1 MTQASATIHV
11 VDDDESL
18 STALMRLLRA
28 AGYAVRTYAS
38 AGDFLL
44 NKPANAAGCV
54 VLDVR
59 MPGPSGFELQEAIAK
74 LDESLPIIFLT
85 GHGDIPMSVRAMK
98 AGAVDFLTKPV
109 RRETLLQ
116 AVRTALAGSAERCAT
131 RELLHSLRSR
141 YASLTPR
148 EREVFAQVV
157 SGKLN
162 KQIAGELG
170 TCERTVKAHR
180 AHVMEKMQFTSLA
193 ELVHAADQLTGGGT
207 IALPR

>member
-1 MTQASATIHV
+1 MAIIHV
-11 VDDDESL
+11 VDDEESL
-18 STALMRLLRA
+18 RTALMRLLRA
-28 AGYAVRTYAS
+28 AGYEVRTYAS
-38 AGDFLL
+38 AGYFLL
-44 NKPANAAGCV
+44 NKPENVPGCV
-54 VLDVR
+54 ILDVR

-85 GHGDIPMSVRAMK
+85 GHGDIPMSVRAIK

-116 AVRTALAGSAERCAT
+116 AVRTALADSAERRT
-131 RELLHSLRSR
+131 THELLHSLRSR
-141 YASLTPR
+141 YESLTSR

-180 AHVMEKMQFTSLA
+180 AHVMEKMQLTSVA
-193 ELVHAADQLTGGGT
+193 ELVHAADQLKVGG
-207 IALPR
+207 INALPR

>member
-1 MTQASATIHV
+1 
-11 VDDDESL
+11 
-18 STALMRLLRA
+18 MRLLRA
-28 AGYAVRTYAS
+28 AGYSVRTYAS

-44 NKPANAAGCV
+44 NKPENAPGCMI
-54 VLDVR
+54 LDVR

-74 LDESLPIIFLT
+74 LDESLPIIFLS
-85 GHGDIPMSVRAMK
+85 GHGDIPMSVRAIK

-131 RELLHSLRSR
+131 RERLHSLRSR
-141 YASLTPR
+141 YESLTPR
-148 EREVFAQVV
+148 EREVFARVV

-180 AHVMEKMQFTSLA
+180 AHVMEKMQLASVA
-193 ELVHAADQLTGGGT
+193 ELARAADQLMVGG
-207 IALPR
+207 IAALPR

>member
-1 MTQASATIHV
+1 VTLATAIVHI

-18 STALMRLLRA
+18 RTALMRLLRA
-28 AGYAVRTYAS
+28 SGYEVRTYAS

-44 NKPANAAGCV
+44 NKPEDAPGCV

-74 LDESLPIIFLT
+74 LDESLAIIFLS
-85 GHGDIPMSVRAMK
+85 GHGDIPMSVRAIK

-116 AVRTALAGSAERCAT
+116 AVRTALASSAERCAT

-141 YASLTPR
+141 YESLTPR
-148 EREVFAQVV
+148 EREVFARVV

-180 AHVMEKMQFTSLA
+180 AHVMEKMQLTSVA
-193 ELVHAADQLTGGGT
+193 ELVHAANLLMGGG
-207 IALPR
+207 IAALPR

>member
-1 MTQASATIHV
+1 MQATATIHV

-18 STALMRLLRA
+18 RTALMRLLRA
-28 AGYAVRTYAS
+28 SGYEVRTYAS

-44 NKPANAAGCV
+44 NKPENALGCV

-85 GHGDIPMSVRAMK
+85 GHGAIK

-131 RELLHSLRSR
+131 RDLSHSLRSR
-141 YASLTPR
+141 YESLTAR
-148 EREVFAQVV
+148 EREVFARVV

-162 KQIAGELG
+162 KQIAGELD

-180 AHVMEKMQFTSLA
+180 AHVMEKMQLTSVA
-193 ELVHAADQLTGGGT
+193 ELVHAADQLIGAGIT
-207 IALPR
+207 ALAR

>member
-1 MTQASATIHV
+1 MQATATIHV

-18 STALMRLLRA
+18 RTALVRLLRA

-44 NKPANAAGCV
+44 NKPENAPGCMI
-54 VLDVR
+54 LDVR

-74 LDESLPIIFLT
+74 LDESLPIIFLS
-85 GHGDIPMSVRAMK
+85 GHGDIPMSVRAIK

-131 RELLHSLRSR
+131 RERLHSLRSR
-141 YASLTPR
+141 YESLTPR
-148 EREVFAQVV
+148 EREVFARVV

-180 AHVMEKMQFTSLA
+180 AHVMEKMQLASVA
-193 ELVHAADQLTGGGT
+193 ELARAADQLMVGG
-207 IALPR
+207 IAALPR

>member
-1 MTQASATIHV
+1 MTQATAIVHV

-18 STALMRLLRA
+18 RTALMRLLRA
-28 AGYAVRTYAS
+28 SGYEVRTYAS

-44 NKPANAAGCV
+44 NKPENALGCV

-59 MPGPSGFELQEAIAK
+59 MPGPSGFELQEATAK

-85 GHGDIPMSVRAMK
+85 GHGDIPMSVRAIK

-109 RRETLLQ
+109 RKETLLQ

-131 RELLHSLRSR
+131 RGLLHSLRSR
-141 YASLTPR
+141 YESLTAR
-148 EREVFAQVV
+148 EREVFARVV

-162 KQIAGELG
+162 KQIAAELG

-180 AHVMEKMQFTSLA
+180 AHVMEKMQLTSVA
-193 ELVHAADQLTGGGT
+193 ELVHAADQLMVCG
-207 IALPR
+207 IAALPR

>member
-1 MTQASATIHV
+1 VTQATATIHV

-18 STALMRLLRA
+18 RTALMRLLRA
-28 AGYAVRTYAS
+28 AGYAIRTYAS

-44 NKPANAAGCV
+44 NKPENAPGCV
-54 VLDVR
+54 ILDVR

-74 LDESLPIIFLT
+74 LDESLPIIFLS
-85 GHGDIPMSVRAMK
+85 GHGDIPMSVRAIK

-141 YASLTPR
+141 YESLTPR
-148 EREVFAQVV
+148 EREVFARVV

-180 AHVMEKMQFTSLA
+180 AHVMEKMQLTSVA
-193 ELVHAADQLTGGGT
+193 ELVRAADQLIGAGIT
-207 IALPR
+207 AMAR

>member
-1 MTQASATIHV
+1 VTQATATIHV

-18 STALMRLLRA
+18 RTALMRLLRA

-44 NKPANAAGCV
+44 NKPENAPGCMI
-54 VLDVR
+54 LDVR

-74 LDESLPIIFLT
+74 LDESLPIIFLS
-85 GHGDIPMSVRAMK
+85 GHGDIPMSVRAIK

-141 YASLTPR
+141 YESLTQR
-148 EREVFAQVV
+148 EREVFARVV

-180 AHVMEKMQFTSLA
+180 AHVMEKMQLTSVA
-193 ELVHAADQLTGGGT
+193 ELVHAADLLMVGG
-207 IALPR
+207 IAALPR

>member
-1 MTQASATIHV
+1 VTQATATIHV

-18 STALMRLLRA
+18 RTALMRLLRA
-28 AGYAVRTYAS
+28 AGYVVRTYAS

-44 NKPANAAGCV
+44 NRPENASGCV
-54 VLDVR
+54 ILDVR

-74 LDESLPIIFLT
+74 LDESLPIIFLS
-85 GHGDIPMSVRAMK
+85 GHGDIPMSVRAIK

-116 AVRTALAGSAERCAT
+116 AVRTALAGNAETCAT

-141 YASLTPR
+141 YDSLTPR
-148 EREVFAQVV
+148 EREVFARVV

-180 AHVMEKMQFTSLA
+180 AHVMEKMQLTSVA
-193 ELVHAADQLTGGGT
+193 ELVHAADQLIGAGIT
-207 IALPR
+207 ALPR

>member
-1 MTQASATIHV
+1 VTQATATIHV

-18 STALMRLLRA
+18 RTALMRLLRA
-28 AGYAVRTYAS
+28 AGYVVRTYAS

-44 NKPANAAGCV
+44 NKPENAPGCMI
-54 VLDVR
+54 LDVR

-74 LDESLPIIFLT
+74 LDESLPIIFLS
-85 GHGDIPMSVRAMK
+85 GHGDIPMSVRAIK

-141 YASLTPR
+141 YESLTPR
-148 EREVFAQVV
+148 EREVFARVV

-180 AHVMEKMQFTSLA
+180 AHVMEKMQLTSVA
-193 ELVHAADQLTGGGT
+193 ELVHAADLLTGSGIT
-207 IALPR
+207 ALSY

>member
-1 MTQASATIHV
+1 MQATATIHV

-18 STALMRLLRA
+18 RTALVRLLRA

-44 NKPANAAGCV
+44 NKPENAPGCMI
-54 VLDVR
+54 LDVR

-74 LDESLPIIFLT
+74 LDESLPIIFLS
-85 GHGDIPMSVRAMK
+85 GHGDIPMSVRAIK

-131 RELLHSLRSR
+131 RERLHSLRSR
-141 YASLTPR
+141 YESLTPR
-148 EREVFAQVV
+148 EREVFARVV

-170 TCERTVKAHR
+170 TCERTVEAHR
-180 AHVMEKMQFTSLA
+180 AHVMEKMQLASVA
-193 ELVHAADQLTGGGT
+193 ELARAADQLMVGG
-207 IALPR
+207 IAALPR

>member
-1 MTQASATIHV
+1 MTQATATIHV

-18 STALMRLLRA
+18 RTALMRLLRA
-28 AGYAVRTYAS
+28 AGYVVRTYAS

-44 NKPANAAGCV
+44 NKPENALGCV

-74 LDESLPIIFLT
+74 LDESLPIIFLS
-85 GHGDIPMSVRAMK
+85 GHGDIPMSVRAIK

-141 YASLTPR
+141 YESLTPR
-148 EREVFAQVV
+148 EREVFARVV

-180 AHVMEKMQFTSLA
+180 AHVMEKMQLTSVA
-193 ELVHAADQLTGGGT
+193 ELVHAADQLIGAGIT
-207 IALPR
+207 ALAR

>member
-1 MTQASATIHV
+1 MTQATATIHV

-18 STALMRLLRA
+18 RTALMRLLRA
-28 AGYAVRTYAS
+28 AGYAIRTYAS

-44 NKPANAAGCV
+44 NKPENAPGCV
-54 VLDVR
+54 ILDVR

-85 GHGDIPMSVRAMK
+85 GHGDIPMSVRAIK

-109 RRETLLQ
+109 RRGTLLQ

-141 YASLTPR
+141 YESLTPR

-180 AHVMEKMQFTSLA
+180 AHVMEKMQLTSVA
-193 ELVHAADQLTGGGT
+193 ELVRAADQLIGAGIT
-207 IALPR
+207 AMAR

>member
-1 MTQASATIHV
+1 VTHATAIVHI

-18 STALMRLLRA
+18 RTALMRLLRA
-28 AGYAVRTYAS
+28 SGYEVRTYAS

-44 NKPANAAGCV
+44 NKPENAPGCV

-85 GHGDIPMSVRAMK
+85 GHGDIPMSVRAIK

-116 AVRTALAGSAERCAT
+116 AVRIALASSAERRAK
-131 RELLHSLRSR
+131 RELLPSLRSR
-141 YASLTPR
+141 YESLTPR

-180 AHVMEKMQFTSLA
+180 AHVMEKMQLTSVA
-193 ELVHAADQLTGGGT
+193 ELARAADQLIGGG
-207 IALPR
+207 IAALAH

>member
-1 MTQASATIHV
+1 MTQARTIVHV

-18 STALMRLLRA
+18 RTALMRLLRA
-28 AGYAVRTYAS
+28 SGYEVRTYAS
-38 AGDFLL
+38 AGHFLL
-44 NKPANAAGCV
+44 NKPENAPGCV

-59 MPGPSGFELQEAIAK
+59 MPGPSSFELQEAIAK

-85 GHGDIPMSVRAMK
+85 GHGDIPMSVRAIK

-109 RRETLLQ
+109 RKETLLQ
-116 AVRTALAGSAERCAT
+116 AVRTALAGSAERRAQN
-131 RELLHSLRSR
+131 ELLYSLRSR
-141 YASLTPR
+141 HESLTQR

-180 AHVMEKMQFTSLA
+180 ACVMEKMQLTSVA
-193 ELVHAADQLTGGGT
+193 ELVHAADLLMGGGIT
-207 IALPR
+207 ALPR

>member
-1 MTQASATIHV
+1 MTQATATIHV

-18 STALMRLLRA
+18 RTALMRLLRA
-28 AGYAVRTYAS
+28 SGYEVRTYAS

-44 NKPANAAGCV
+44 NKPENALGCV

-85 GHGDIPMSVRAMK
+85 GHGAIK

-141 YASLTPR
+141 YESLTPR
-148 EREVFAQVV
+148 EREVLARVV

-180 AHVMEKMQFTSLA
+180 AHVMEKMQLTSVA
-193 ELVHAADQLTGGGT
+193 ELVHAADQLIGAGIT
-207 IALPR
+207 ALAR

>member
-1 MTQASATIHV
+1 MTQATAIVHV

-18 STALMRLLRA
+18 RTALMRLLRA
-28 AGYAVRTYAS
+28 SGYEVRTYAS

-44 NKPANAAGCV
+44 NKPESAPGCV

-85 GHGDIPMSVRAMK
+85 GHGDIPMSVRAIK

-109 RRETLLQ
+109 RKETLLQ

-131 RELLHSLRSR
+131 RELLHSLR
-141 YASLTPR
+141 
-148 EREVFAQVV
+148 
-157 SGKLN
+157 
-162 KQIAGELG
+162 
-170 TCERTVKAHR
+170 
-180 AHVMEKMQFTSLA
+180 
-193 ELVHAADQLTGGGT
+193 
-207 IALPR
+207 

>member
-1 MTQASATIHV
+1 VTQARAIVHV

-18 STALMRLLRA
+18 RTALMRLLRA
-28 AGYAVRTYAS
+28 SGYEVRTYAS
-38 AGDFLL
+38 AGHFLL
-44 NKPANAAGCV
+44 NKPENAPGCV

-85 GHGDIPMSVRAMK
+85 GHGDIPMSVRAIK

-109 RRETLLQ
+109 RKETLLQ
-116 AVRTALAGSAERCAT
+116 AVRTALAGSAERRAQN
-131 RELLHSLRSR
+131 ELMHSLRSR
-141 YASLTPR
+141 HESLTQR

-180 AHVMEKMQFTSLA
+180 ARVMEKMQLTSVA
-193 ELVHAADQLTGGGT
+193 ELVHAADLLMGAGIT
-207 IALPR
+207 ALPR

>member
-1 MTQASATIHV
+1 MTLATAIVHI

-18 STALMRLLRA
+18 RTALMRLLRA
-28 AGYAVRTYAS
+28 SGYEVRTYAS

-44 NKPANAAGCV
+44 NKPENAPGCMI
-54 VLDVR
+54 LDVR

-85 GHGDIPMSVRAMK
+85 GRGDIPMSVRAIK

-141 YASLTPR
+141 YESLTPR
-148 EREVFAQVV
+148 EREVFARVV

-180 AHVMEKMQFTSLA
+180 AHVMEKMQLTSVA
-193 ELVHAADQLTGGGT
+193 ELVHAANLLMGGG
-207 IALPR
+207 IAALPR

>member
-1 MTQASATIHV
+1 MTQATATIHV

-18 STALMRLLRA
+18 RTALMRLLRA
-28 AGYAVRTYAS
+28 AGYEVRTYAS

-44 NKPANAAGCV
+44 NKPENAPGCMI
-54 VLDVR
+54 LDVR

-74 LDESLPIIFLT
+74 LDESLPIIFLS
-85 GHGDIPMSVRAMK
+85 GHGDIPMSVRALK

-116 AVRTALAGSAERCAT
+116 AVRTALASSAERRAT

-141 YASLTPR
+141 YESLTPR

-162 KQIAGELG
+162 KQIAAELG
-170 TCERTVKAHR
+170 ACERTVKAHR
-180 AHVMEKMQFTSLA
+180 AHVMEKMQLTSLA
-193 ELVHAADQLTGGGT
+193 ELVHAADQLMGGGT
-207 IALPR
+207 TSLPR

>member
-1 MTQASATIHV
+1 VTQAPATIHI

-18 STALMRLLRA
+18 RTALMRLLRA

-44 NKPANAAGCV
+44 NKPANAPGCV

-85 GHGDIPMSVRAMK
+85 GHGDIPMSVRAIK

-109 RRETLLQ
+109 RKETLLQ

-141 YASLTPR
+141 YESLTPR
-148 EREVFAQVV
+148 EREVFEQVA

-180 AHVMEKMQFTSLA
+180 AHVMEKMQLTSVA
-193 ELVHAADQLTGGGT
+193 ELVHAADQLIGCGITT
-207 IALPR
+207 LPR

>member
-1 MTQASATIHV
+1 VTLATTTIHV

-18 STALMRLLRA
+18 RIALMRLLQA
-28 AGYAVRTYAS
+28 SGYEVRTYAS

-44 NKPANAAGCV
+44 NKPENAPGCV

-74 LDESLPIIFLT
+74 LDESLAIIFLS

-116 AVRTALAGSAERCAT
+116 AVRTALASSAERCAT

-141 YASLTPR
+141 YESLTPR
-148 EREVFAQVV
+148 EREVFARVV

-180 AHVMEKMQFTSLA
+180 AHVMEKMQLTSVA
-193 ELVHAADQLTGGGT
+193 ELVHAANLLMGGG
-207 IALPR
+207 IAALPR

>member
-1 MTQASATIHV
+1 VTQATATIHV

-18 STALMRLLRA
+18 RTALMRLLRA
-28 AGYAVRTYAS
+28 SGYEVRTYAS

-44 NKPANAAGCV
+44 NKPENALGCV

-85 GHGDIPMSVRAMK
+85 GHGDIPMSVRAIK

-116 AVRTALAGSAERCAT
+116 AVRIALASSAERRAKS
-131 RELLHSLRSR
+131 EFLHSLRLR
-141 YASLTPR
+141 YESLTAR
-148 EREVFAQVV
+148 EREVFARVV

-180 AHVMEKMQFTSLA
+180 AHLMEKMQLTSVA
-193 ELVHAADQLTGGGT
+193 ELVHAADQLTVGGIT
-207 IALPR
+207 ALPR

>member
-1 MTQASATIHV
+1 MTQATATIHI

-18 STALMRLLRA
+18 RTSLMRLLRA
-28 AGYAVRTYAS
+28 AGYVVRTYAS

-44 NKPANAAGCV
+44 NKPENAPGCV

-85 GHGDIPMSVRAMK
+85 GHGDIPMSVRAIK

-109 RRETLLQ
+109 RKETLLQ

-141 YASLTPR
+141 YESLTPASAR
-148 EREVFAQVV
+148 SSRRSFPASSTSRSPAN
-157 SGKLN
+157 SG
-162 KQIAGELG
+162 
-170 TCERTVKAHR
+170 
-180 AHVMEKMQFTSLA
+180 LA
-193 ELVHAADQLTGGGT
+193 SA
-207 IALPR
+207 R

>member
-1 MTQASATIHV
+1 VTQATATIHV

-18 STALMRLLRA
+18 RTALMRLLRA
-28 AGYAVRTYAS
+28 AGYAIRTYAS

-44 NKPANAAGCV
+44 NKPENAPGCV
-54 VLDVR
+54 ILDVR

-85 GHGDIPMSVRAMK
+85 GHGDIPMSVRAIK

-141 YASLTPR
+141 YESLTPR
-148 EREVFAQVV
+148 EREVFARVV

-180 AHVMEKMQFTSLA
+180 AHVMEKMQLTSVA
-193 ELVHAADQLTGGGT
+193 ELVRAADQLIGAGIT
-207 IALPR
+207 AMAR

>member
-1 MTQASATIHV
+1 VTQATATIHV

-18 STALMRLLRA
+18 RTALMRLLRA
-28 AGYAVRTYAS
+28 AGYAIRTYAS

-44 NKPANAAGCV
+44 NKPENAPGCV
-54 VLDVR
+54 ILDVR

-74 LDESLPIIFLT
+74 LDESLPIIFLS
-85 GHGDIPMSVRAMK
+85 GHGDIPMSVRAIK

-109 RRETLLQ
+109 RKETLLQ

-141 YASLTPR
+141 YESLTPR
-148 EREVFAQVV
+148 EREVFARVV

-180 AHVMEKMQFTSLA
+180 AHVMEKMQLTSVA
-193 ELVHAADQLTGGGT
+193 ELVRAADQLIGAGIT
-207 IALPR
+207 AMAR

>member
-1 MTQASATIHV
+1 MTQATATIHV

-18 STALMRLLRA
+18 RTALMRLLRA

-44 NKPANAAGCV
+44 NKPENAPGCMI
-54 VLDVR
+54 LDVR

-74 LDESLPIIFLT
+74 LEESLPIIFLS
-85 GHGDIPMSVRAMK
+85 GHGDIPMSVRAIK

-116 AVRTALAGSAERCAT
+116 AVRTALASSAERRAT

-141 YASLTPR
+141 YESLTAR
-148 EREVFAQVV
+148 EREVFARVV

-180 AHVMEKMQFTSLA
+180 AHVMEKMQLTSVA
-193 ELVHAADQLTGGGT
+193 ELVHAADQLMVGG
-207 IALPR
+207 IAALPR

>member
-1 MTQASATIHV
+1 VTQATATIHV
-11 VDDDESL
+11 VDDGESL
-18 STALMRLLRA
+18 RTALMRLLRA

-44 NKPANAAGCV
+44 NKPENAPGCMI
-54 VLDVR
+54 LDVR

-74 LDESLPIIFLT
+74 LDESLPIIFLS
-85 GHGDIPMSVRAMK
+85 GHGDIPMSVRAIK

-131 RELLHSLRSR
+131 RERLHSLRSR
-141 YASLTPR
+141 YESLTPR

-162 KQIAGELG
+162 KQIAGQLG

-180 AHVMEKMQFTSLA
+180 AHLMEKMQLSSVA
-193 ELVHAADQLTGGGT
+193 ELVHAADQLISGGIT
-207 IALPR
+207 ALPR

>member
-1 MTQASATIHV
+1 VTQATATIHV

-18 STALMRLLRA
+18 RTALMRLLRA
-28 AGYAVRTYAS
+28 AGYVVRTYAS

-44 NKPANAAGCV
+44 NKPGNAPGCV
-54 VLDVR
+54 ILDVR

-74 LDESLPIIFLT
+74 LDESLPIIFLS
-85 GHGDIPMSVRAMK
+85 GHGDIPMSVRAIK

-116 AVRTALAGSAERCAT
+116 AVRTALAGSAEGCAT

-141 YASLTPR
+141 YESLTPR
-148 EREVFAQVV
+148 EREVFARVV

-180 AHVMEKMQFTSLA
+180 AHVMEKMQLTSVA
-193 ELVHAADQLTGGGT
+193 ELVHAADQLMVGG
-207 IALPR
+207 IPALHR

>member
-1 MTQASATIHV
+1 VTQATATIHV

-18 STALMRLLRA
+18 RTALMRLLRA
-28 AGYAVRTYAS
+28 SGYEVRTYAS

-44 NKPANAAGCV
+44 NKPENALGCV

-85 GHGDIPMSVRAMK
+85 GHGAIK

-141 YASLTPR
+141 YESLTAR
-148 EREVFAQVV
+148 EREVFARVV

-162 KQIAGELG
+162 KQIAGELD

-180 AHVMEKMQFTSLA
+180 AHVMEKMQLASVA
-193 ELVHAADQLTGGGT
+193 ELVHAADQLMVGG
-207 IALPR
+207 IAALPR

>member
-1 MTQASATIHV
+1 MTQARTIVHV

-18 STALMRLLRA
+18 RTALMRLLRA
-28 AGYAVRTYAS
+28 SGYEVRTYAS
-38 AGDFLL
+38 AGHFLL
-44 NKPANAAGCV
+44 NKPENAPGCV

-85 GHGDIPMSVRAMK
+85 GHGDIPMSVRAIK

-109 RRETLLQ
+109 RKETLLQ
-116 AVRTALAGSAERCAT
+116 AVRTALAGSAERRAQN
-131 RELLHSLRSR
+131 ELLYSLRSR
-141 YASLTPR
+141 HESLTQR

-180 AHVMEKMQFTSLA
+180 ARVMEKMQLTSVA
-193 ELVHAADQLTGGGT
+193 ELVHAADLLMGGGIT
-207 IALPR
+207 ALPR

>member
-1 MTQASATIHV
+1 MTQAPATIHV
-11 VDDDESL
+11 VDDDKSL
-18 STALMRLLRA
+18 RTALMRLLRA
-28 AGYAVRTYAS
+28 AGYAVRTYPS

-44 NKPANAAGCV
+44 NKPENAPGCV

-85 GHGDIPMSVRAMK
+85 GHGDIPMSVRAIK

-109 RRETLLQ
+109 RKETLLQ

-141 YASLTPR
+141 YESLTPR

-180 AHVMEKMQFTSLA
+180 AHVMEKMQLTSLA

-207 IALPR
+207 TALPR